1 MITEI
6 FCLIDDFVKTLP
18 LKNNNT
24 LKSDDNKKHRNRKGK
39 MSESEMITIIILFQM
54 SGYRTFKHFYLSH
67 VCINLRKEFPSL
79 VGYSRFIDNS
89 KNCAFIMLLFMHSIL
104 STCTGISF
112 MDSTSINICHS
123 KRISRN
129 KTFKGV
135 AQRSKT
141 TMGWFFGFKL
151 HLIINDV
158 GEIISFSISK
168 GNVDD
173 RIPVPKMIKK
183 IFGKIFADKGYLGKD
198 LFEKLFEQGI
208 HLITGI
214 RKNMKNKLMLMTDK
228 ILLRKRFIIETIN
241 DKLKNECQIEH
252 TRHRSFTGFI
262 INLIAGLISYQ
273 LSPNKPKIRM
283 NLDTVNSLITT

>member
-283 NLDTVNSLITT
+283 NLDTVNSPITT